1 MATCPN
7 GHENPEG
14 QNFCGECGASLVA
27 RPADEPPTPST
38 GQPRGKP
45 ESREQ
50 RGDESELVKS
60 PDHSSPKSHA
70 LAEAEAALEVAEAE
84 AAAAAARARVARMK
98 AMNTPA
104 SGSKPVAKQS
114 KPVAKQFAPKPSQQ
128 RPPQRSGVETT
139 TGGPAVKKRKVWPWL
154 IGALLFILGSCTV
167 LAMIGGGSK
176 TFKPSLDKDGTY
188 YQVNGDT
195 RGTYETQG
203 SNRSNGRACNW
214 RRLQSSWNQKDDIS
228 DVAAAMIDR
237 GDVQPGQTARVTLE
251 PGDYFVFYGCYPWRY
266 VG

>member
-70 LAEAEAALEVAEAE
+70 LAEAEAAVEVAEAE

-98 AMNTPA
+98 AMNTLRQD
-104 SGSKPVAKQS
+104 QS
-114 KPVAKQFAPKPSQQ
+114 RSRNSRSRSPSNS
-128 RPPQRSGVETT
+128 RRNRANS
-139 TGGPAVKKRKVWPWL
+139 AH
-154 IGALLFILGSCTV
+154 
-167 LAMIGGGSK
+167 
-176 TFKPSLDKDGTY
+176 PSDL
-188 YQVNGDT
+188 V
-195 RGTYETQG
+195 
-203 SNRSNGRACNW
+203 
-214 RRLQSSWNQKDDIS
+214 
-228 DVAAAMIDR
+228 
-237 GDVQPGQTARVTLE
+237 
-251 PGDYFVFYGCYPWRY
+251 
-266 VG
+266 